1 MLKPINRDNKLDR
14 LSDGLTAHWV
24 STNTLGLIQ
33 ILLEGNGMIQRMR
46 KALEIERRTCFH

>member
-46 KALEIERRTCFH
+46 KALETERRTCFH